1 MYNSPVSLSQLNL
14 GGLRDLSGEVLRT
27 LDDEKMPQSPPSDT
41 VTLNRDRKEVLKPE
55 KTDSVSAAA
64 PIDPQSLKKKELLL
78 SLIEDHT
85 GGADLDR
92 LTAKLSSF
100 TLDMIQKV
108 KAHGVTVHILRDKP
122 GEGDIKPTDLGFGRD
137 LDKNGKIEAGKWVDL
152 NGNGAEDPGERE
164 DLTSGGYSW
173 NTVNGA
179 YDTATN
185 ILFYKEGEVSD
196 ASDYHDASILHE
208 FSHAVDDAMRNDE
221 SSSDW
226 GQQIDKNF
234 NEADGKKTGHGFVD
248 GYAAYDGA
256 EYLAQSTAAYLTNRD
271 IPDDPSNDE
280 SLYFAPDNITRAHL
294 KKKDQA
300 MYLFLDE
307 RFTGQGEHSV
317 SPTA

>member
-1 MYNSPVSLSQLNL
+1 MYNSPVSLPQLNL
-14 GGLRDLSGEVLRT
+14 GGLRDISGEVLKSLSSEET
-27 LDDEKMPQSPPSDT
+27 QPSQPSDT
-41 VTLNRDRKEVLKPE
+41 VTLNREQKEAGKSE
-55 KTDSVSAAA
+55 KADSVSVAA
-64 PIDPQSLKKKELLL
+64 PSDPQAGKKKELLL

-85 GGADLDR
+85 GSADLDR

-122 GEGDIKPTDLGFGRD
+122 GEGDIKPTDLGFGHD
-137 LDKNGKIEAGKWVDL
+137 LDNNGKIEVGKWVDL
-152 NGNGAEDPGERE
+152 DGNGAEDPGERE
-164 DLTSGGYSW
+164 DFTSGGYSW

-179 YDTATN
+179 YDTKTN
-185 ILFYKEGEVSD
+185 ILFYKEGEVND

-208 FSHAVDDAMRNDE
+208 FSHSVDDAVRNDE
-221 SSSDW
+221 GSSDW

-234 NEADGKKTGHGFVD
+234 KEAGEKKTGHGFVD
-248 GYAAYDGA
+248 GYAAYDNA
-256 EYLAQSTAAYLTNRD
+256 EYLAQSTAAYLTDRD
-271 IPDDPSNDE
+271 IPDDPANDE

-307 RFTGQGEHSV
+307 KFTGQG
-317 SPTA
+317 